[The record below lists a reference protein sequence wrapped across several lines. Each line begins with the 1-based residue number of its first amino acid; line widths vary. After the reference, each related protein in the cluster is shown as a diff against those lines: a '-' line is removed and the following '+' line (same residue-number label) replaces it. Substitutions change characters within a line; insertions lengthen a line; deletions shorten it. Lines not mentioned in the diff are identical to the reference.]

1 VKPKKELKM
10 LDSRVKLSKCIKP
23 FGLRLNTEL
32 KDVLK
37 EKASNN
43 GRSLNA
49 EIIIRLRD
57 SLELEVAS

>member
-1 VKPKKELKM
+1 M